1 MDNIKMLIKVT
12 TNYDVY
18 DDFDSFLSYLYNIEK
33 QHILNDCNLT
43 ELPKEL
49 EYIVEER
56 VAGNFLQMNKS
67 TVLSADD
74 LNVVTSI
81 KEGDTQVNFGDTS
94 NESRLDALINTWINS
109 NSNRERDIAC
119 CRKLK
124 W

>member
-1 MDNIKMLIKVT
+1 MLIKVA

-18 DDFDSFLSYLYNIEK
+18 NDFDGFLSYLYNNEK

-49 EYIVEER
+49 EYIVDER
-56 VAGNFLQMNKS
+56 VAGHFLQMNKS
-67 TVLSADD
+67 TVLSTDD

-119 CRKLK
+119 YRKLK